1 MAAFPPRPESC
12 TERGLM
18 SAEALLEQF
27 GYLAVFV
34 GTFLEGEAI
43 LIAAGF
49 FASRGYL
56 NLGLVTLVAFAGAYA
71 GHLFWFW
78 LGRVHGVK
86 LLDRFPR
93 MKRHFGKGIRVF
105 ERYGATAIII
115 TQWIYGLRITCAVII
130 GMSKIGLVKF
140 FVYEAIS
147 CALWAVVITFA
158 GFYFGRAIEAML
170 GRVEHIEKYA
180 LAVIAVVALAF
191 WLYHRW
197 KEKKEE
203 EGT

>member
-1 MAAFPPRPESC
+1 MSPES
-12 TERGLM
+12 
-18 SAEALLEQF
+18 LLQDF

-49 FASRGYL
+49 FAARGYL
-56 NLGLVTLVAFAGAYA
+56 DPVAVFVVAFAGAYA
-71 GHLFWFW
+71 GHIFWFW
-78 LGRVHGVK
+78 LGRVHGVR

-105 ERYGATAIII
+105 ERYGAAAIIL

-130 GMSKIGLVKF
+130 GMSRIGLVKF
-140 FVYEAIS
+140 FIYQAVSCGIWAAI
-147 CALWAVVITFA
+147 ITAA
-158 GFYFGRAIEAML
+158 GYYFGRAIEKVL

-180 LAVIAVVALAF
+180 LIFIVAIAVGF
-191 WLYHRW
+191 WLWHRW

-203 EGT
+203 ANEAAG

>member
-1 MAAFPPRPESC
+1 MSPES
-12 TERGLM
+12 
-18 SAEALLEQF
+18 LLQDF

-43 LIAAGF
+43 LITAGF

-56 NLGLVTLVAFAGAYA
+56 DPVIVCIVAFAGAYA
-71 GHLFWFW
+71 GHVFWFW
-78 LGRVHGVK
+78 LGRVHGVR

-105 ERYGATAIII
+105 ERYGASAIVI

-130 GMSKIGLVKF
+130 GMSRISLVKF
-140 FVYEAIS
+140 FIYQAVSCGIWAI
-147 CALWAVVITFA
+147 VITAA
-158 GFYFGRAIEAML
+158 GFYFGRTIERVF

-180 LAVIAVVALAF
+180 LVAIAVIAIGMWF
-191 WLYHRW
+191 WHRY

-203 EGT
+203 AEET